1 MQCLNSC
8 ISMNFDLR
16 GQTVSLFCWNFKLV
30 WYRYIYIYVYNYLF
44 FFYLFVIVHFPYFFH
59 ICLKS
64 VWSCERFFSPLIE
77 IWFCV
82 MHLIHSLKNI
92 GDLDR
97 IHGWIHT
104 EWMTL
109 FYRKPWQG
117 VYNHFKEGIFLNF
130 LFAIS
135 MRRFERC
142 TMYIVNLRVTDRVM
156 FREFYSLLTWWLKYQ
171 LMRNLSL
178 CVKHSIISC

>member
-1 MQCLNSC
+1 M
-8 ISMNFDLR
+8 F
-16 GQTVSLFCWNFKLV
+16 TV
-30 WYRYIYIYVYNYLF
+30 IF

-59 ICLKS
+59 ICLKI

-97 IHGWIHT
+97 IHGWIRT

-135 MRRFERC
+135 MTRFERC
-142 TMYIVNLRVTDRVM
+142 TMYIVNLRVTERVTM
-156 FREFYSLLTWWLKYQ
+156 FREFYSLLNRWLK

-178 CVKHSIISC
+178 CVKHSVISCLLSSEFMSDDFFFYIILYICVMNISCIK